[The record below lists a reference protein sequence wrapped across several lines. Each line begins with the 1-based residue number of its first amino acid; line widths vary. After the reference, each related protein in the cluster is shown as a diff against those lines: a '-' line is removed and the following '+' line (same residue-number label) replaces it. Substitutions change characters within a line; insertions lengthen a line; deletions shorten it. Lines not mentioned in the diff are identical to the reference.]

1 MRSVILRYVMCAV
14 MVLPLASGSR
24 VKAESNSFDWQG
36 NTVGTP
42 YVAAPSAGTI
52 MPGAARAGY
61 SPTIY
66 AVGSTELPSDAY
78 DPTTEGR
85 ERANK
90 PGVRSGHGDDG
101 IGGPE
106 YGQSSESPIGDAV
119 WPLMILVGAYC
130 SIMFVR
136 RKRMLKS

>member
-90 PGVRSGHGDDG
+90 PSIKRDFETPGDTNQST
-101 IGGPE
+101 E
-106 YGQSSESPIGDAV
+106 YPIGDAV